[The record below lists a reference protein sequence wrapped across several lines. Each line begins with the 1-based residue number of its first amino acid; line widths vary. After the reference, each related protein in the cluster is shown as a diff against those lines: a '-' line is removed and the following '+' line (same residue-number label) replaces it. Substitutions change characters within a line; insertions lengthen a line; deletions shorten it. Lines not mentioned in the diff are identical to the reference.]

1 MSGLTYAVSSR
12 MNIVRLAIELPS
24 VVTNLPVKV
33 TLSPSVISLPIGF
46 RYNVA
51 KDVAY
56 ADVHATDS
64 NTAIASIFLTR
75 K

>member
-1 MSGLTYAVSSR
+1 

-24 VVTNLPVKV
+24 VVVNLPVKV

-56 ADVHATDS
+56 AEEVHVADNNITME
-64 NTAIASIFLTR
+64 SIGLTR